1 MPLPGLST
9 DMAEPTVNINLD
21 NPTEVARE
29 TLRRLAMRRIAP
41 TPDNYQTLYEEIVG
55 KPAAAGNVASAASV
69 LAELA
74 TDLQTHYPVL
84 STQAANLH
92 KAIGKS
98 DWRQCSFLLS
108 EIAVQLKQQSGDG
121 KDRAR
126 ADKDRPARSIDLGA
140 AAPGDNLAL
149 LRELLSKTLEF
160 GMASQLS
167 HAPRLAEKTLQ
178 IAVAVRDANGD
189 LALRDVAASLK
200 SLWVSIE
207 MQSSDAQ
214 QQQEMLKRILLLL
227 VENIGELLDDDTWL
241 RGQLDMVQEVVA
253 APLKIHS
260 LQEAEK
266 RLKEVIYKQGMVK
279 HGLREA
285 TATLKATMTTFVSRM
300 SDAVAANDEYQGKIA
315 SHIERISST
324 EDVLEL
330 NRILESLL
338 EETRTAQ
345 ADSRRAHDQL
355 VEERDTALQ
364 AESRIKQLETELAQM
379 SALVREDPMTRSLN
393 RRGLDDEFARE
404 AARADR
410 YDTPFSIAV
419 LDVDN
424 FKALNDKRGHQTGD
438 EALIH
443 LVKVAKEELRITD
456 HIARMGGEEFLII
469 LPNTPLDEAA
479 KIITRL
485 QRSLTKKYFLDNN
498 ERVLITFSAGVA
510 ERAAGES
517 QESTIERA
525 DSAMYEAKHSGKNR
539 VCLSPQ
545 ASAHAVE

>member
-1 MPLPGLST
+1 MPSPGQSAA
-9 DMAEPTVNINLD
+9 MAEPTVKINLD

-55 KPAAAGNVASAASV
+55 VPSAPPADPNAPSAATALSGLV
-69 LAELA
+69 MDLNRQYPELA
-74 TDLQTHYPVL
+74 APVETL
-84 STQAANLH
+84 NQAIR
-92 KAIGKS
+92 KG
-98 DWRQCSFLLS
+98 DWTLCRRQLGQITLL
-108 EIAVQLKQQSGDG
+108 LKQQDESGG
-121 KDRAR
+121 
-126 ADKDRPARSIDLGA
+126 GE
-140 AAPGDNLAL
+140 NLAL
-149 LRELLSKTLEF
+149 LRDLLAKTLEF
-160 GMASQLS
+160 GVVTQLS
-167 HAPRLAEKTLQ
+167 HSPRLAEKAQEL
-178 IAVAVRDANGD
+178 ALSVRDANS
-189 LALRDVAASLK
+189 AASLRDAASGLK

-207 MQSSDAQ
+207 MQAPDVQ

-241 RGQLDMVQEVVA
+241 RGQLDLVQKVITG
-253 APLKIHS
+253 PLRIQS

-266 RLKEVIYKQGMVK
+266 RLKDVIFKQSMVK

-315 SHIERISST
+315 SHIERISNT

-330 NRILESLL
+330 NRILETLL
-338 EETRTAQ
+338 DETRAAQ
-345 ADSRRAHDQL
+345 TDTRRAHEQL
-355 VEERDTALQ
+355 IMERDTALQ
-364 AESRIKQLETELAQM
+364 AEDRIKQLETELAQM

-404 AARADR
+404 ASRADR

-424 FKALNDKRGHQTGD
+424 FKALNDTRGHQTGD

-443 LVKVAKEELRITD
+443 LVKVAKEELRLTD
-456 HIARMGGEEFLII
+456 HIARLGGEEFLII

-510 ERAAGES
+510 ERTPGES
-517 QESTIERA
+517 QEASIARA
-525 DSAMYEAKHSGKNR
+525 DAAMYQAKQTGKNR
-539 VCLSPQ
+539 VCLAPETPVQ
-545 ASAHAVE
+545 AAE

>member
-1 MPLPGLST
+1 
-9 DMAEPTVNINLD
+9 MAEPTVNINLD

-41 TPDNYQTLYEEIVG
+41 TPDNYRTLYQEIVG
-55 KPAAAGNVASAASV
+55 MAGAPANPATAASALAGLAS
-69 LAELA
+69 
-74 TDLQTHYPVL
+74 DLGTHYPGL
-84 STQAANLH
+84 SKQVANLN
-92 KAIGKS
+92 KAIDKG
-98 DWRQCSFLLS
+98 DWRQCSWLLS
-108 EIAVQLKQQSGDG
+108 EIAAQLGQRPDGSGD
-121 KDRAR
+121 
-126 ADKDRPARSIDLGA
+126 RPQEDH
-140 AAPGDNLAL
+140 PAL
-149 LRELLSKTLEF
+149 LRDLLAKTLEF
-160 GMASQLS
+160 GVVSQLP
-167 HAPRLAEKTLQ
+167 HASRLAEKARQL
-178 IAVAVRDANGD
+178 AAAVREANS
-189 LALRDVAASLK
+189 AATLRDAASGLK
-200 SLWVSIE
+200 SLWVGIE
-207 MQSSDAQ
+207 LQASDARD
-214 QQQEMLKRILLLL
+214 QQETLKRILLLL

-241 RGQLDMVQEVVA
+241 RGQLDMVQKIVA
-253 APLKIHS
+253 GPLRIQS

-266 RLKEVIYKQGMVK
+266 RLKEVIYKQSLVK

-315 SHIERISST
+315 AHIERIGNT

-330 NRILESLL
+330 NRILEALL

-345 ADSRRAHDQL
+345 SDSRHAHEQL
-355 VEERDTALQ
+355 IQERDAALQ
-364 AESRIKQLETELAQM
+364 AEDRIRQLETELAQM

-479 KIITRL
+479 QIVTRL
-485 QRSLTKKYFLDNN
+485 QRSLTRKYFLDHN

-510 ERAAGES
+510 ERASGES
-517 QESTIERA
+517 QEATIERA
-525 DSAMYEAKHSGKNR
+525 DAAMYEAKHSGKNR
-539 VCLSPQ
+539 VCLAPK
-545 ASAHAVE
+545 ASAQAAE